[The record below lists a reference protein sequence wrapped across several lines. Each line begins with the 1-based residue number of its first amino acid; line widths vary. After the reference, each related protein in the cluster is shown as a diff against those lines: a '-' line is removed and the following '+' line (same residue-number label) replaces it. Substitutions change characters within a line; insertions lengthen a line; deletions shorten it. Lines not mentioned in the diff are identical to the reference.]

1 MDYTVRT
8 IILGF
13 ALCLVLSSAGAC
25 MPAASD
31 KIASHQVGGRSAEAV
46 FEPTLA
52 RLANAACNG
61 DSNAINAA
69 LAQGADPNGQG
80 REGVTPLLWAIN
92 CENAEGVEA
101 LLQHGA
107 NANMELVTSRGA
119 FTPVFAAV
127 RNRHPAVLRS
137 LLRHGGNPNSAF
149 STSPWTALS
158 AAYGWG
164 LETRDWSNYYAL
176 LSAGADINRSHNGE
190 TVAEFQASL
199 NDWQKVSEL
208 LDRGYSSNLQVI
220 ARFAATADPSIM
232 DDSQERF
239 LAQVRLQLQ
248 AKGVNIPVATA
259 RNPNAN

>member
-1 MDYTVRT
+1 MRFLVF
-8 IILGF
+8 GF

-25 MPAASD
+25 MPGASD
-31 KIASHQVGGRSAEAV
+31 QIASHQVGGRSAEVV
-46 FEPTLA
+46 FEPILA
-52 RLANAACNG
+52 QLANAACNG
-61 DSNAINAA
+61 DANAINAA
-69 LAQGADPNGQG
+69 LAEGADPNGQG
-80 REGVTPLLWAIN
+80 QEGATPLLWAIN

-127 RNRHPAVLRS
+127 RNRHPEVLRS
-137 LLRHGGNPNSAF
+137 LLRHGGSPNAAF

-164 LETRDWSNYYAL
+164 LETNDWSNYYAL
-176 LSAGADINRSHNGE
+176 LNAGADINRSHNGE
-190 TVAEFQASL
+190 TIAEFEASL

-208 LDRGYSSNLQVI
+208 LDRGYSHNLRMI

-232 DDSQERF
+232 NDSQERF

-248 AKGVNIPVATA
+248 ARGIHFPIAAA
-259 RNPNAN
+259 RNRDAN